1 MKLARVLLMLM
12 PYQCAP
18 PRSMSNPSIMNGFS
32 GEPSPGHPFS
42 RAVSEKLA
50 SPSIA
55 IAPCGVSCSGV
66 GGGGGGGDG
75 SRFQIPIQILL
86 GTLRYLAKS

>member
-1 MKLARVLLMLM
+1 
-12 PYQCAP
+12 
-18 PRSMSNPSIMNGFS
+18 MSNPSIMNGFS

-66 GGGGGGGDG
+66 GGGGGGGGIASGGDG